1 MTILP
6 KKIYGFNAINP
17 TRFFVNIIKCILKF
31 MWKNTGLR
39 IAKAILRK
47 KTKVGDV
54 TLLQVKSYSIAIV
67 IKTVLY
73 YQRNRLIK

>member
-1 MTILP
+1 
-6 KKIYGFNAINP
+6 
-17 TRFFVNIIKCILKF
+17 

-73 YQRNRLIK
+73 YQRNRLIKQDREHRDKCKYVPLIIDKGIKAIE